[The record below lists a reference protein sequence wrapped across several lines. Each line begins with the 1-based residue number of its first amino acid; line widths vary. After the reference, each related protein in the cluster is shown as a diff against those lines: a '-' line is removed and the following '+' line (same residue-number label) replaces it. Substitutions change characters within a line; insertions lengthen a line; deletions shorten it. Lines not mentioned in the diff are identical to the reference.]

1 MNPLLWKREHQLA
14 LVSSALL
21 GGIIGGLLFVL
32 VFASPYMYDRMWC
45 GFGSHGWAC
54 WINGYVLRVVMWAA
68 LGALVGPAI
77 IYIRQLLR
85 A

>member
-1 MNPLLWKREHQLA
+1 MNPLRWKREHQLA

-32 VFASPYMYDRMWC
+32 VLAESYYPPLWC

-54 WINGYVLRVVMWAA
+54 WVNGYAVRVIVWLA
-68 LGALVGPAI
+68 LGALVGPAMV
-77 IYIRQLLR
+77 YIRQLLR